1 MLIFFVGWYKPDIWV
16 LVYIS
21 NLILTN
27 FKNYASQQV
36 RFNAGLNLL
45 FGNNGSGKTNILD
58 AINYLALTKS
68 HFVPQDKMAV
78 KYDTDFFR
86 LEGKFE
92 YGSSSLNVILKYQTG
107 QKKIEVNDRPILK
120 QGDHVGAI
128 GIVFIA
134 PDDLEIIDGLSAL
147 RRKYMD
153 TSLAQSDHEYLVQ
166 LGTYKKLLE
175 QRNSYLKQAEVP
187 DAIYLQVLNEKMA
200 PCAHY
205 IYQQRKKFCE
215 VLVPT
220 FINYY
225 AEISD
230 HKEKVDIRYITDLD
244 KFDFLELM
252 FESERIDLRNR
263 ITNKGIHRDDLAFTI
278 FDHDARYTA
287 SQGQKKTFLV
297 GLFLAQADFLCHTM
311 ASDPIL
317 LLDDVFDKLD
327 QNRMHYLLATLH
339 SEKKRQIIL
348 TDTSRD
354 RLSTIIKSVSSQAN
368 YLEVKNATVLTID

>member
-128 GIVFIA
+128 GIAVSYTHL
-134 PDDLEIIDGLSAL
+134 D
-147 RRKYMD
+147 
-153 TSLAQSDHEYLVQ
+153 V
-166 LGTYKKLLE
+166 YKRQHL
-175 QRNSYLKQAEVP
+175 
-187 DAIYLQVLNEKMA
+187 
-200 PCAHY
+200 
-205 IYQQRKKFCE
+205 F
-215 VLVPT
+215 
-220 FINYY
+220 
-225 AEISD
+225 
-230 HKEKVDIRYITDLD
+230 
-244 KFDFLELM
+244 FD
-252 FESERIDLRNR
+252 
-263 ITNKGIHRDDLAFTI
+263 
-278 FDHDARYTA
+278 
-287 SQGQKKTFLV
+287 
-297 GLFLAQADFLCHTM
+297 
-311 ASDPIL
+311 L
-317 LLDDVFDKLD
+317 LL
-327 QNRMHYLLATLH
+327 
-339 SEKKRQIIL
+339 S
-348 TDTSRD
+348 
-354 RLSTIIKSVSSQAN
+354 
-368 YLEVKNATVLTID
+368 